1 MAPWAKYRNA
11 QIKEPPRPFSIVD
24 NIVLHQCVF
33 WLRGLVL
40 FSLVVS
46 IYHKNGRCLP
56 KEFASISKHVRLSG
70 GLLHIQTYW
79 VCHLLR
85 ASLMPRVTC
94 IKLLNWL
101 ACFGPPDL
109 VVTSRVAFLNNKWW
123 ILYLQVLT
131 TPNLNWTCW
140 TTINA
145 LKLAFSFLEFLGD
158 QAPHPMISM
167 LRKNITVDPL
177 PCVTVKPSSHLE
189 ENAGLARAHSFNW
202 WVISCDD
209 PVHTEWLE
217 NSMWKRVTIQ
227 MLRVFG
233 LV

>member
-1 MAPWAKYRNA
+1 MTHVPLIQRVQSKGELLLPLIIDPNINSLVLMAPWAKYRNA

-24 NIVLHQCVF
+24 NIVFHQCVF

-56 KEFASISKHVRLSG
+56 KEFASISKHVRPSG

-109 VVTSRVAFLNNKWW
+109 VVTSRVAFLNN
-123 ILYLQVLT
+123 
-131 TPNLNWTCW
+131 
-140 TTINA
+140 
-145 LKLAFSFLEFLGD
+145 
-158 QAPHPMISM
+158 
-167 LRKNITVDPL
+167 
-177 PCVTVKPSSHLE
+177 
-189 ENAGLARAHSFNW
+189 
-202 WVISCDD
+202 
-209 PVHTEWLE
+209 
-217 NSMWKRVTIQ
+217 
-227 MLRVFG
+227 
-233 LV
+233 